1 MSTQTKA
8 ELKKKAALTV
18 TASRSPVPQ
27 RRSTFAQHV
36 EDVSPSASLAEPGLG
51 HDLSRVSIH
60 PPTAPVAESCPL
72 KAGPRVC
79 PFGGVCHTCPTRVQA
94 RRTTRQLDDPYEEE
108 AEQLAAQV
116 ETPQKDTPC
125 VACADQSHSDQQS
138 GRNRPK
144 TLDEIGEHLSAS
156 SQSLDGETRAFMEE
170 RFGVNF
176 SGVRIHTGQ
185 EAHLAAQVLR
195 AAAFT
200 IGNHVF
206 FSHGEFNP
214 GTTEGKNLLAHEL
227 THVIQQ
233 GNAAIS
239 LQSPGASTQ
248 AEASLEG
255 EADAT
260 AQRVSSEPAVT
271 FAASHSAEP
280 ARPRAALPS
289 APLGFLLR
297 GRWRQPGQSF
307 LDCVN
312 NCLSNQGFA
321 ATVGGLIV
329 AVCGVIAALAA
340 AAATPETGGAAT
352 VPVAVIVA
360 AACAGAALGVPTG
373 LMASCMWECR
383 G

>member
-1 MSTQTKA
+1 VQT
-8 ELKKKAALTV
+8 
-18 TASRSPVPQ
+18 
-27 RRSTFAQHV
+27 
-36 EDVSPSASLAEPGLG
+36 
-51 HDLSRVSIH
+51 
-60 PPTAPVAESCPL
+60 
-72 KAGPRVC
+72 
-79 PFGGVCHTCPTRVQA
+79 
-94 RRTTRQLDDPYEEE
+94 RRTTRQLDDPYEKE
-108 AEQLAAQV
+108 AEQLSAQV
-116 ETPQKDTPC
+116 ETPQRDTPC

-138 GRNRPK
+138 GRNRAK
-144 TLDEIGEHLSAS
+144 TLDEIGEQLSAS

-170 RFGVNF
+170 RFGVDF

-195 AAAFT
+195 ADAFT

-206 FSHGEFNP
+206 FSRGQFNP

-233 GNAAIS
+233 GNTAVSQQIPA
-239 LQSPGASTQ
+239 ASTQ
-248 AEASLEG
+248 AEASLER
-255 EADAT
+255 EADTT
-260 AQRVSSEPAVT
+260 AQRVSGDPAGK
-271 FAASHSAEP
+271 FAASHSAQQAP
-280 ARPRAALPS
+280 PRAALPS
-289 APLGFLLR
+289 APIGFLLR

-352 VPVAVIVA
+352 IPVAVIVA

-373 LMASCMWECR
+373 LMAGCLWECR